1 MHSVFAQRVVRCG
14 ILAFVLALPTI
25 CRAQEQVIPV
35 WPGAAPGSESW
46 TQKEET
52 THLPPM
58 AAGGPLIRNVTQPTL
73 TVFPPDPSKATG
85 TAVIVCPGGG
95 FHFLSWES
103 EGTEVA
109 KWLSARGIAAFV
121 LKYRLVDTGPTA
133 EDFRKAVM
141 ALFNP
146 APSAGRPAGGDGL
159 PESMR
164 KLTPLA
170 IADGRQAM
178 KLVRQRAS
186 EWGIAP
192 DRIGIMGFS
201 AGGIVTMGV
210 VMEHDADSRPNFA
223 APIYG
228 AGLAEGAAN
237 PPDAT
242 PLFILCAANDPIA
255 AAGSVA
261 TYTKWKTAGYSVE
274 LHMYSKGGHGF
285 GMNKQGLP
293 SDHWIER
300 FGDWL
305 EAQGF
310 MKPKP

>member
-1 MHSVFAQRVVRCG
+1 MNFVRAKLVFGCWVLAAFFAQ
-14 ILAFVLALPTI
+14 ALI
-25 CRAQEQVIPV
+25 CRAQEQVIPL
-35 WPGAAPGSESW
+35 WPGVAPGSENW

-52 THLPPM
+52 TTLPPL
-58 AAGGPLIRNVTQPTL
+58 AAGGPLVRNVTLPTL
-73 TVFPPDPSKATG
+73 TAFPPNPSVAAG

-109 KWLSARGIAAFV
+109 KWLSAHGIAAFV

-133 EDFRKAVM
+133 ADFQKAVK
-141 ALFNP
+141 ALFSP
-146 APSAGRPAGGDGL
+146 PSSEAHSPSGL
-159 PESMR
+159 PEPMR
-164 KLTPLA
+164 KVMPFA
-170 IADGRQAM
+170 IADGRQAL

-186 EWGIAP
+186 EWNIAS

-210 VMEHDADSRPNFA
+210 VMEHDLDSRPNFA

-228 AGLAEGAAN
+228 AGIAEGPA
-237 PPDAT
+237 PPPEAT
-242 PLFILCAANDPIA
+242 PLFILCASDDSVA
-255 AAGSVA
+255 ATGSVA
-261 TYTKWKTAGYSVE
+261 TYSKWKAAGYPVE

-285 GMNKQGLP
+285 GMIKQGLP
-293 SDHWIER
+293 TDHWIER

-305 EAQGF
+305 EVQGF
-310 MKPKP
+310 MKPKH